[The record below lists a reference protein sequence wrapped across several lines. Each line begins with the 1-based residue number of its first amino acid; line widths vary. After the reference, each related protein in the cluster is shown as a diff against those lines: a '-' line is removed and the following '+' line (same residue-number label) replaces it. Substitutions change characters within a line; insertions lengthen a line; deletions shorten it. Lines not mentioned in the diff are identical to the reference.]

1 MRKQL
6 PALTSLRFFAAAMI
20 VIQHTAGYFHIWESF
35 AGKFVL
41 SQGVTFFFVLSG
53 FILTYAHP
61 NLSGFSSSMKFIWA
75 RIARVWPAHA
85 ATMLVFYILWAHVLE
100 NNYSP
105 TPEQTYLNLF
115 LLQSWSQLPYTF
127 FGFNGVA
134 WSLSTEMFFY
144 AMFPILLINIDKTWP
159 HLLIISASLAGFS
172 MLMAHHYNLTS
183 FTGANIPNTA
193 SWVYIWP
200 PSRLLEFV
208 LGMVAGKA
216 FLNYGDKFGRMD
228 RQTAIGAAGIFVM
241 LFGAVAVP
249 AAGRLITTIT
259 SFDLALVSW
268 LLVSGAAP
276 FFAAGLFLIASTN
289 GKISDALSWRPLIL
303 LGEISF
309 SIYLVHQIIIR
320 ALIEHPSWLASWP
333 AIVKMLAYWALT
345 LTLSYLLW
353 RFIEKPCQR
362 ALMSFLRSP
371 ARAAVA

>member
-41 SQGVTFFFVLSG
+41 TQGVTFFFVLSG

-61 NLSGFSSSMKFIWA
+61 GLSGFSNSLKFIWA

-85 ATMLVFYILWAHVLE
+85 VTMLVFYVLWAYVLG

-105 TPEQTYLNLF
+105 TADQTYLNLF

-159 HLLIISASLAGFS
+159 HLLIISASLVGFS
-172 MLMAHHYNLTS
+172 MFMAHHYNLTS

-216 FLNYGDKFGRMD
+216 FLMYGDKVGGVKY
-228 RQTAIGAAGIFVM
+228 QTALGAAGIFVI

-249 AAGRLITTIT
+249 AAARMTTTIT

-276 FFAAGLFLIASTN
+276 FFAAGLFLLASTN
-289 GKISDALSWRPLIL
+289 GKVSDALAWHPLIL

-320 ALIEHPSWLASWP
+320 ALIEHPTWLDTWP
-333 AIVKMLAYWALT
+333 DVVKMGAYWALIIA
-345 LTLSYLLW
+345 LSYLLW

-362 ALMSFLRSP
+362 ALMSVIRRP
-371 ARAAVA
+371 ARVAIA